1 MLGEFKHGKSHGRGS
16 YYFVD
21 GRKYVG
27 DWVEDMETGEGVF
40 TWPDGD
46 KYEVRCSEISQH
58 RHHSVIH

>member
-1 MLGEFKHGKSHGRGS
+1 MLGQFKHGKSHGRGS

-46 KYEVRCSEISQH
+46 KYEVTCSEISQH